1 MVTEEEV
8 LAALRKVVD
17 PDLGKDVVS
26 LGWVKDL
33 KLDGGAVSFTL
44 KLTTPACP
52 FQQDLVARSREAVK
66 SLAGV
71 SRVEINVVYDVARTT
86 PADNVAT
93 YKIRNII
100 AVGSGKG
107 GVGKSTVAV
116 NLAVALAMSGAK
128 VGVLDADIYG
138 ASVPLM
144 IGANTPPEV
153 AGENLL
159 KPSEV
164 AGIKVM
170 SVGLLVPPGTPV
182 IWRGALVTKAIQEF
196 VTNVDWGELDYLIV
210 DLPPG
215 TGDAPLTVAQNLK
228 PTGAIIVTTP
238 QRASIE
244 VALKTLTMFR
254 KLDVPVLGI
263 IENMSYLVC
272 PYCGREIDLFGKGSV
287 ETVAKHLQV
296 PFLGS
301 VPIDPRLREAED
313 NGELIVDFQDSP
325 AAKALIEIA
334 RRVAAKVSVLAYSK
348 KSKGGEEGE
357 GGISAFLPM
366 PPRG

>member
-1 MVTEEEV
+1 M
-8 LAALRKVVD
+8 
-17 PDLGKDVVS
+17 
-26 LGWVKDL
+26 
-33 KLDGGAVSFTL
+33 
-44 KLTTPACP
+44 
-52 FQQDLVARSREAVK
+52 QRSY
-66 SLAGV
+66 
-71 SRVEINVVYDVARTT
+71 NVARTT
-86 PADNVAT
+86 PADNPAT
-93 YKIRNII
+93 YKIKNII

-116 NLAVALAMSGAK
+116 NLAVALAAMGAK
-128 VGVLDADIYG
+128 VGILDADIYG

-144 IGANTPPEV
+144 IGATTPPEV
-153 AGENLL
+153 VGENLL

-196 VTNVDWGELDYLIV
+196 LTNVDWGELDYMIV

-228 PTGAIIVTTP
+228 LTGAIIVTTP

-244 VALKTLTMFR
+244 VALKALTMFK
-254 KLDVPVLGI
+254 KLDVPIIGI
-263 IENMSYLVC
+263 IENMSYLIC
-272 PYCGREIDLFGKGSV
+272 PYCGKEIDIFGKGSV
-287 ETVAKHLQV
+287 ETIARHLKV

-301 VPIDPRLREAED
+301 IPIDPRLREAED
-313 NGELIVDFQDSP
+313 SGELIVDFQDSP
-325 AAKALIEIA
+325 AAKALMDIA
-334 RRVAAKVSVLAYSK
+334 RRVASKVSILAYTRSREE
-348 KSKGGEEGE
+348 SGEG

-366 PPRG
+366 PPKR

>member
-8 LAALRKVVD
+8 LAALRRVVD

-26 LGWVKDL
+26 LGWIKDL
-33 KLDGGAVSFTL
+33 RAEDGVVSFTL
-44 KLTTPACP
+44 TLTTPACP
-52 FQQDLVARSREAVK
+52 VQDALATQSRNAVG
-66 SLAGV
+66 SLPGV
-71 SRVEINVVYDVARTT
+71 SKVDVKVSYDVARTT
-86 PADNVAT
+86 PSDNVAT
-93 YKIRNII
+93 HKIKNII

-116 NLAVALAMSGAK
+116 NLAVALAMTGAK

-164 AGIKVM
+164 AGIKVI

-196 VTNVDWGELDYLIV
+196 VTNVDWGELDYMIV

-228 PTGAIIVTTP
+228 PTGAVIVTTP
-238 QRASIE
+238 QRASLE

-254 KLDVPVLGI
+254 KLDVPVIGI

-272 PYCGREIDLFGKGSV
+272 PYCGKEIDVFGKGSV
-287 ETVAKHLQV
+287 ESVAKHLQV

-301 VPIDPRLREAED
+301 IPIDTRLREAED

-325 AAKALIEIA
+325 AAKALMDIA
-334 RRVAAKVSVLAYSK
+334 RRIASKVSIIAYTSRPK
-348 KSKGGEEGE
+348 EGEGE
-357 GGISAFLPM
+357 GGVSAFLPM
-366 PPRG
+366 PPKG

>member
-1 MVTEEEV
+1 MTTEDEV

-26 LGWVKDL
+26 LGWIKDL
-33 KLDGGAVSFTL
+33 RIDGGTVSFTL
-44 KLTTPACP
+44 TLTTPACP
-52 FQQDLVARSREAVK
+52 VQNDMAAQARRVVG
-66 SLAGV
+66 SLPGV
-71 SRVEINVVYDVARTT
+71 SKVDVNVSYNVARTT
-86 PADNVAT
+86 PTDNVTT
-93 YKIRNII
+93 YKIKNII

-107 GVGKSTVAV
+107 GVGKSTIAV
-116 NLAVALAMSGAK
+116 NLAVALAATGAK

-144 IGANTPPEV
+144 IGATTPPEV

-196 VTNVDWGELDYLIV
+196 MTNVDWGELDYMIV

-228 PTGAIIVTTP
+228 LTGAVIVTTP
-238 QRASIE
+238 QRASME
-244 VALKTLTMFR
+244 VALKTLTMFK
-254 KLDVPVLGI
+254 KLEVPIIGI

-272 PYCGREIDLFGKGSV
+272 PYCGKEIDIFGKGSV
-287 ETVAKHLQV
+287 EAVARHLQV

-301 VPIDPRLREAED
+301 IPIDPRLREAED

-325 AAKALIEIA
+325 AAKALMEIA
-334 RRVAAKVSVLAYSK
+334 RRVASKVSIIAYTSK
-348 KSKGGEEGE
+348 PKEEGE
-357 GGISAFLPM
+357 GGNVSAFLPM
-366 PPRG
+366 PPKA